1 MGRLRGK
8 APSALFLF
16 FDMNKPSPR
25 FLRFLLAVLLLA
37 GAVFLLT
44 HGAHAQEP
52 GEGGAPASA
61 AAAAPLERS
70 VLQTILASGGLGI
83 AIWCAI
89 LGASVTM
96 VTFVIQ
102 NLMTLRNERLAPK
115 PLVASL
121 TQVIQ
126 AGNYQ
131 EAWEICNANR
141 NYLAN
146 TLKAGLERVGRGKDM
161 FDDAL
166 AEHGLREAQLLRT
179 RNSYLSVI
187 GVVSPM
193 IGLLGTVIGMM
204 KAFTVL
210 GGTGISDPRALAS
223 SIGEVLLATASG
235 LFIAIPA
242 FVFYYI
248 FRNRVQAVIVYAED
262 KINGLVED
270 VPFEELQG
278 VRIGE
283 NFSAGDGV
291 LAAGNSSRRVSM
303 SLTTNCPVCNAS
315 INAGQSP
322 CPNCGA
328 KLEWNN

>member
-1 MGRLRGK
+1 MNKSSRR
-8 APSALFLF
+8 FLF
-16 FDMNKPSPR
+16 S
-25 FLRFLLAVLLLA
+25 LLLVVGVSFLLV
-37 GAVFLLT
+37 
-44 HGAHAQEP
+44 HGVSAQE
-52 GEGGAPASA
+52 GAATAGGAP
-61 AAAAPLERS
+61 PQRN
-70 VLQTILASGGLGI
+70 VLQTIVGSGPLGV
-83 AIWCAI
+83 AIWLAI
-89 LGASVTM
+89 LGASITM

-102 NLMTLRNERLAPK
+102 NILTLRTDRLAPP
-115 PLVASL
+115 PLLASL
-121 TQVIQ
+121 RQVIS

-146 TLKAGLERVGRGKDM
+146 TLKAGLERIGRGKDV

-166 AEHGLREAQLLRT
+166 AEHGLREAQMLRT

-210 GGTGISDPRALAS
+210 GGSGISDPRALAS

-242 FVFYYI
+242 FVSYYV
-248 FRNRVQAVIVYAED
+248 FRNRAQMAIVNAED
-262 KINGLVED
+262 RISSLVDD
-270 VPFEELQG
+270 VPFEELAG

-283 NFSAGDGV
+283 NFSAGDGTLSV
-291 LAAGNSSRRVSM
+291 ADSSSRRVSM
-303 SLTTNCPVCNAS
+303 ALTTNCPVCNAS
-315 INAGQSP
+315 IAPGMNP

-328 KLEWNN
+328 TLDWKN